1 MKGNQ
6 CRSRHPR
13 FLSDDPRGSVS
24 IVEQGDFLTRRF
36 HIGFRRSLKTNIAQA
51 LITRSVLCGLAII
64 Y

>member
-36 HIGFRRSLKTNIAQA
+36 HMGFGRSLKTNIA
-51 LITRSVLCGLAII
+51 LITRSVLCGLAVI